1 VVILIDIG
9 SKHSFVKQ
17 NVAKKIQLLAQE
29 GSKLTVM
36 VANGDTISCL
46 GCCKAVSFSLQGYNF
61 QTTLHLLT
69 LAGCDMV
76 LGVDWL
82 STLCN
87 TPVSYWEEMNSS
99 HRVSGL

>member
-17 NVAKKIQLLAQE
+17 NVAKKIQLLAHE

-46 GCCKAVSFSLQGYNF
+46 GCCKAVSFSSMVQFPNYSTSFNF
-61 QTTLHLLT
+61 SR
-69 LAGCDMV
+69 MSY
-76 LGVDWL
+76 GVG
-82 STLCN
+82 
-87 TPVSYWEEMNSS
+87 
-99 HRVSGL
+99 SGLAKHSM